1 MPPRHT
7 WLHPWGSLGIAIL
20 AAGALAINSQIAS
33 QGLHQANI
41 ALVHGEGH
49 ALINAILLET
59 RATEQPV
66 SATPMRQ
73 ILDKFQAQGLRHIA
87 ININGQTMA
96 QAGNAQIG
104 GPELAVGQA
113 QIAGQRARLT
123 GVLPPILP
131 SLKQLAQSPLPPA
144 TATAQI
150 DQANQVNQARQIAQL
165 PHLPAAPM
173 AGQPANFQGRIVIE
187 FETPLI
193 AKLTQSM
200 QRTHLAALAAA
211 IVLLVLALFLTRNAI
226 RLRKLEWRAERERQ
240 LALLGEMSAVV
251 AHELRNPLAALK
263 GHSQLLVELL
273 TQTLPPGSR
282 EQSKAERIVSEALRL
297 EQFTHVLLD
306 FVRDAP
312 LDLRSM
318 SAPELLAQ
326 LRIAVP
332 DTALET
338 DFTDAP
344 AHFCSDPTRLVM
356 ALSNLIRNAHQA
368 APAASVGLRLYAST
382 KTLMIEVSDC
392 GPGIAPDQ
400 HERIFEPL
408 VTTRATGTGLGLAAA
423 RRAITQLGGV
433 LQAEN
438 RAGGGA
444 LFRICLPLDAPQ
456 RIHHPNSD

>member
-1 MPPRHT
+1 MPPRYA
-7 WLHPWGSLGIAIL
+7 WLHPWGSLGIALL
-20 AAGALAINSQIAS
+20 AAAALAINSQIAS

-66 SATPMRQ
+66 SATPMSQ
-73 ILDKFQAQGLRHIA
+73 VLDKFQAQGLRHIA

-96 QAGNAQIG
+96 QAGSAHMV
-104 GPELAVGQA
+104 GPALAVGQA
-113 QIAGQRARLT
+113 QIVGQRSRLM

-131 SLKQLAQSPLPPA
+131 SLKQLAQNPLPPGIAA
-144 TATAQI
+144 TQTR
-150 DQANQVNQARQIAQL
+150 QAAQL

-173 AGQPANFQGRIVIE
+173 AGQPFNFQGRIIIE
-187 FETPLI
+187 FETPLV
-193 AKLTQSM
+193 ANLKQSM
-200 QRTHLAALAAA
+200 QRTHLTALAAT
-211 IVLLVLALFLTRNAI
+211 IVLLLLALFLTRNAI

-273 TQTLPPGSR
+273 TQALPPGSR
-282 EQSKAERIVSEALRL
+282 EQSKAERIVTEAERL

-312 LDLRSM
+312 LDLRRM

-332 DTALET
+332 DTPLET
-338 DFTDAP
+338 DFTQAP
-344 AHFCSDPTRLVM
+344 AHFYSDPTRLVM

-368 APAASVGLRLYAST
+368 APNATVGLRLVGSPDAVVF
-382 KTLMIEVSDC
+382 EVSDC
-392 GPGIAPDQ
+392 GPGIGQ
-400 HERIFEPL
+400 GQQERIFEPL

-423 RRAITQLGGV
+423 RRAVTQLGGV

-444 LFRICLPLDAPQ
+444 LFRIRLPFNISGNDPAQ
-456 RIHHPNSD
+456 S